1 MKPSVQ
7 GKDARGPVSGP
18 GQGEDTVQSRAG
30 RFMLALRVMKC
41 WILLTQTTQKSSHF
55 FPQGFKA
62 SNYNIIILLHK
73 KKTKT
78 LNGMI
83 ENRPTVVSLKTRE
96 RPVRKVFSKQEVIM
110 MVPLGMVRRGQ
121 VKHLGSR

>member
-1 MKPSVQ
+1 
-7 GKDARGPVSGP
+7 
-18 GQGEDTVQSRAG
+18 
-30 RFMLALRVMKC
+30 
-41 WILLTQTTQKSSHF
+41 
-55 FPQGFKA
+55 
-62 SNYNIIILLHK
+62 
-73 KKTKT
+73 
-78 LNGMI
+78 MI